1 MNNIK
6 NTNNIEIPTSI
17 GELID
22 KISIL
27 MVKKMKVS
35 NEIKLKYITEEL
47 ELLNQKAES
56 FLIDSETNKG
66 LQKLIEINSDLWDIE
81 DEIRDLESKKIFD
94 DTFVLVARKVY
105 KLNDRRFEVKNEINE
120 YYQSSIREIKN
131 YKKY

>member
-6 NTNNIEIPTSI
+6 NSNNIEIPTSI

-35 NEIKLKYITEEL
+35 SEIKLKYITEEL

-105 KLNDRRFEVKNEINE
+105 KFNDRRFEVKNEINE

>member
-56 FLIDSETNKG
+56 FLIDSETNIG